1 VTCAADFSES
11 CAPSQAAAAQ
21 TPPPPLPTPSAGDPP
36 RAPRSIWPLA
46 ALGAV
51 LIHAGCVALAYEYIQ
66 PDDDAA
72 ELGTSAIDISVEP
85 DAPHREPVN
94 LPPGPDAEASPAAP
108 EVMEQKTEV
117 AQTELPKAT
126 PTESDDP
133 DRVVA
138 PQETKKPEDEQPKT
152 PTVQA
157 APSEA
162 AVASEATAM
171 PSPENAKEGPRATAP
186 ELGTGESLRLARAT
200 WQKEL
205 GVHLKKHL
213 RYPEN
218 RSQSAE
224 VMLHAVFDRQGHVM
238 SAEIMKSSGDPAFDN
253 EALAMI
259 RRSDPV
265 PPPPPLL
272 TDRDLSF
279 PIPALFNEPDRNR
292 KKRH

>member
-1 VTCAADFSES
+1 VTCAADFSKDS
-11 CAPSQAAAAQ
+11 GAPSQPAD
-21 TPPPPLPTPSAGDPP
+21 PPPVVPDDPP
-36 RAPRSIWPLA
+36 QAPRSIWPLA
-46 ALGAV
+46 AIGAV

-66 PDDDAA
+66 PDDDGV
-72 ELGTSAIDISVEP
+72 ELGTSAIEVSLEP
-85 DAPHREPVN
+85 EAPHREPVN
-94 LPPGPDAEASPAAP
+94 LPPGPDADASPAAP
-108 EVMEQKTEV
+108 EVMERKTEV
-117 AQTELPKAT
+117 AQAKLPKAT
-126 PTESDDP
+126 PTETDDP

-138 PQETKKPEDEQPKT
+138 PQETKRPEDDQPKT

-171 PSPENAKEGPRATAP
+171 PSPENAKEGPRSTAP
-186 ELGTGESLRLARAT
+186 ELGSGESLRLARAT

-205 GVHLKKHL
+205 GVHLQKHL
-213 RYPEN
+213 RYPDN

-224 VMLHAVFDRQGHVM
+224 VMLHAVFDRQGHVV

-292 KKRH
+292 KKRR